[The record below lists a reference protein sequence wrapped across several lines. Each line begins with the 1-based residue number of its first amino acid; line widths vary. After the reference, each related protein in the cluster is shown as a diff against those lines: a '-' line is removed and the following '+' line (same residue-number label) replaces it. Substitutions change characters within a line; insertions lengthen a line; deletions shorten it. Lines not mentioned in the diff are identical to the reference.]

1 MTVRRAKVAM
11 ISPHDVVEAGI
22 TAMLDRHR
30 SRIELVR
37 PDTPAAPSEPDVVLY
52 DVVGL
57 ADGGQTEFDRLVNQ
71 TQSVVLALGRD
82 QRPDLLDLALV
93 RGADGCFLMSIR
105 ETDLLTALD
114 SAMITRHS
122 ASEPSIL
129 CACPSV
135 RRAPRL
141 GANAGLSGR
150 EAEILT
156 WVARGLSNDEIADL
170 HLLSI
175 NTVKTYIR
183 SAYAKIGVHT
193 RSQAVLW
200 VLQHGFETQPDPV
213 RRP

>member
-1 MTVRRAKVAM
+1 M

-37 PDTPAAPSEPDVVLY
+37 PGASAGEGEPDVVLY
-52 DVVGL
+52 DVFGL
-57 ADGGQTEFDRLVNQ
+57 ADGGQTEFDRLVHQ
-71 TQSVVLALGRD
+71 TQAVVLAVGRD
-82 QRPDLLDLALV
+82 QRPDLLNQALV
-93 RGADGCFLMSIR
+93 RGADGCFLMSIG
-105 ETDLLTALD
+105 ETDLLATLD
-114 SAMITRHS
+114 AAMTTRHA
-122 ASEPSIL
+122 ASEPPIL

-141 GANAGLSGR
+141 GVNAGLSGR

-156 WVARGLSNDEIADL
+156 SVARGLSNDEIADL

-200 VLQHGFETQPDPV
+200 VLQHGFDTQPDPE